1 MQIFVDADACPVR
14 EIIYKEA
21 QTRGVHVTMVV
32 SMAHEIRAQEGM
44 DVLRVDSAFQA
55 VDIAIINR
63 AASGDIVVT
72 SDFGLASIVLGKGA
86 KVISPSGRR
95 YSEQS
100 IDTLLEKRH
109 AAARQRRG
117 GGRVKGPKARK
128 RADDEAFRENLI
140 KLIEE
145 GRKGSGEEVGNSEE

>member
-72 SDFGLASIVLGKGA
+72 SDFGLASISLGKGA
-86 KVISPSGRR
+86 KVISPSGRI

-128 RADDEAFRENLI
+128 RVDDETFRENLI
-140 KLIEE
+140 RLIE
-145 GRKGSGEEVGNSEE
+145 GGIR

>member
-1 MQIFVDADACPVR
+1 MIPDGDSNQEACRCPPGEGIIPLIFFMEIFVDADACPVR

-21 QTRGVHVTMVV
+21 QTRGVRVTMVV
-32 SMAHEIRAQEGM
+32 SMAHEIRAQKGV

-86 KVISPSGRR
+86 KVISPSGRS
-95 YSEQS
+95 YSELL
-100 IDTLLEKRH
+100 IHTL
-109 AAARQRRG
+109 
-117 GGRVKGPKARK
+117 
-128 RADDEAFRENLI
+128 
-140 KLIEE
+140 
-145 GRKGSGEEVGNSEE
+145 S

>member
-1 MQIFVDADACPVR
+1 MQIFVDADACPGR

-21 QTRGVHVTMVV
+21 KTRGIHVTMVV

-72 SDFGLASIVLGKGA
+72 SDFGLASISLGKGA
-86 KVISPSGRR
+86 KVMSPSGRI

-117 GGRVKGPKARK
+117 GGGGKGPKARK
-128 RADDEAFRENLI
+128 RADDEEFRENLI

-145 GRKGSGEEVGNSEE
+145 GNR

>member
-72 SDFGLASIVLGKGA
+72 SDFGLASISLGKGA
-86 KVISPSGRR
+86 KVMSPSGRI

-128 RADDEAFRENLI
+128 RIDDETFRGNLI

-145 GRKGSGEEVGNSEE
+145 SNR